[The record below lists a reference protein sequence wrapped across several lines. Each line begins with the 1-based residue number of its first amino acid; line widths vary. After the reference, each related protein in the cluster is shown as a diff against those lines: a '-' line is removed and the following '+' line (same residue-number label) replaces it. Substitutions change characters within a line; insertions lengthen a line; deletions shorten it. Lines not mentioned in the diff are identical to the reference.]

1 MADKLRLYVIC
12 PCCGGKGE
20 VPWGESP
27 TEPGMK
33 PCPMCC
39 DGNELDVKEFDGL
52 LHVYYGRF
60 EEVVEE

>member
-12 PCCGGKGE
+12 P
-20 VPWGESP
+20 
-27 TEPGMK
+27 
-33 PCPMCC
+33 CC

-52 LHVYYGRF
+52 LHIYYGRF